1 MKDGNSQCGHEDDK
15 SYNGVIGESC
25 SSSFPHITKGVPKIG
40 DNKVI
45 GESCSSSSPQVTKGV
60 PKIGEKRI

>member
-1 MKDGNSQCGHEDDK
+1 METRSEGMNEDVK
-15 SYNGVIGESC
+15 SYN
-25 SSSFPHITKGVPKIG
+25 T
-40 DNKVI
+40 VI